1 MLFFYGSDIAW
12 GQIMRRLSM
21 HSIIGIATGAYFFYL
36 LPAAAQGLDQKFSPI
51 KEAQESDPAG
61 FTLMIVCIGI
71 LVTMVLGLFGGTIFY
86 MSRDKKNKQERASR
100 QTKPEVETAS
110 GQE

>member
-1 MLFFYGSDIAW
+1 M
-12 GQIMRRLSM
+12 Q
-21 HSIIGIATGAYFFYL
+21 SIIGIATGAYFTYL
-36 LPAAAQGLDQKFSPI
+36 LPAAAQGIDQKFSPI
-51 KEAQESDPAG
+51 RQAQESDPAG

-86 MSRDKKNKQERASR
+86 MSRDKKMKQERTSR
-100 QTKPEVETAS
+100 QSKPEVETTA

>member
-1 MLFFYGSDIAW
+1 MC
-12 GQIMRRLSM
+12 RLSM
-21 HSIIGIATGAYFFYL
+21 QSIIGIATGAYFTHL
-36 LPAAAQGLDQKFSPI
+36 LPATAQGIDQKFSPI
-51 KEAQESDPAG
+51 RQAQESDPAG

-86 MSRDKKNKQERASR
+86 MSRDKRMKQERASR
-100 QTKPEVETAS
+100 QSKPEVETAA